1 MKACRVC
8 EIQTP
13 TVIVRIREDAAEQAV
28 RLFYFGTQS
37 RYICSGIFLFPT
49 TRNNFSGVVVM
60 TKSKAKTINSDNTA
74 KTTKLAVTAML
85 AALSA
90 VLMFFEFPLGFIAP
104 SFYEFDFSEVPVL
117 VGTFSMG
124 PIAGAVIEFVKILV
138 KFLIKGTSTG
148 GVGELANFLIGCSF
162 ILPAGFIYKY
172 KKTRVGAIVGMLT
185 GTVAMAAIGV
195 VLNTFVLVPLY
206 SSFMPLTEIIKMGQA
221 IFPAIDGTFT
231 FCLYCVGPFN
241 IIKGL
246 IISVVVFIIYKPLSR
261 LINSLD
267 TLLTKKKKATV
278 Q

>member
-1 MKACRVC
+1 
-8 EIQTP
+8 
-13 TVIVRIREDAAEQAV
+13 
-28 RLFYFGTQS
+28 
-37 RYICSGIFLFPT
+37 
-49 TRNNFSGVVVM
+49 M

-231 FCLYCVGPFN
+231 FCLYCVGS
-241 IIKGL
+241 I
-246 IISVVVFIIYKPLSR
+246 
-261 LINSLD
+261 
-267 TLLTKKKKATV
+267 
-278 Q
+278 QHH

>member
-1 MKACRVC
+1 MRQNRRFVC
-8 EIQTP
+8 FIL
-13 TVIVRIREDAAEQAV
+13 VRNPVTFVAD
-28 RLFYFGTQS
+28 FS
-37 RYICSGIFLFPT
+37 FPT

-104 SFYEFDFSEVPVL
+104 SFYESDFSEVPVL

-124 PIAGAVIEFVKILV
+124 PIAGAVIEFIKILV

-148 GVGELANFLIGCSF
+148 GVGGLQTFSSAARLFCRQVSSTST
-162 ILPAGFIYKY
+162 
-172 KKTRVGAIVGMLT
+172 KTRVGAIVGMLT

-221 IFPAIDGTFT
+221 IF
-231 FCLYCVGPFN
+231 LQ
-241 IIKGL
+241 
-246 IISVVVFIIYKPLSR
+246 
-261 LINSLD
+261 
-267 TLLTKKKKATV
+267 LTAHLHSACTA
-278 Q
+278 

>member
-1 MKACRVC
+1 
-8 EIQTP
+8 
-13 TVIVRIREDAAEQAV
+13 
-28 RLFYFGTQS
+28 
-37 RYICSGIFLFPT
+37 
-49 TRNNFSGVVVM
+49 M
-60 TKSKAKTINSDNTA
+60 TKSKVKTINSDNTA

-124 PIAGAVIEFVKILV
+124 PIAGVVIEFVKILV

-185 GTVAMAAIGV
+185 GGYRCGSQHIRACSALLVIYAAYRNYQNGTG
-195 VLNTFVLVPLY
+195 N
-206 SSFMPLTEIIKMGQA
+206 
-221 IFPAIDGTFT
+221 FP
-231 FCLYCVGPFN
+231 CN
-241 IIKGL
+241 
-246 IISVVVFIIYKPLSR
+246 
-261 LINSLD
+261 
-267 TLLTKKKKATV
+267 
-278 Q
+278 

>member
-1 MKACRVC
+1 MVKVHEQVKACRVC

-28 RLFYFGTQS
+28 CLFYFGTQS

-49 TRNNFSGVVVM
+49 TRNNFSGV
-60 TKSKAKTINSDNTA
+60 A

-267 TLLTKKKKATV
+267 ALLTKKKKATV

>member
-1 MKACRVC
+1 
-8 EIQTP
+8 
-13 TVIVRIREDAAEQAV
+13 
-28 RLFYFGTQS
+28 
-37 RYICSGIFLFPT
+37 
-49 TRNNFSGVVVM
+49 M
-60 TKSKAKTINSDNTA
+60 TKSKVKTINSDNTA

-124 PIAGAVIEFVKILV
+124 PIAGVVIEFVKILV

-195 VLNTFVLVPLY
+195 PLY

-261 LINSLD
+261 LIHSLD
-267 TLLTKKKKATV
+267 ALLTKKKKATV

>member
-1 MKACRVC
+1 
-8 EIQTP
+8 
-13 TVIVRIREDAAEQAV
+13 
-28 RLFYFGTQS
+28 
-37 RYICSGIFLFPT
+37 
-49 TRNNFSGVVVM
+49 M

-124 PIAGAVIEFVKILV
+124 PIAGVVIEFVKILV

-172 KKTRVGAIVGMLT
+172 KKSKSRCDCRNAYGYGCNGGNRCGSQHIRACSALLVIYAAYRNYQNGT
-185 GTVAMAAIGV
+185 G
-195 VLNTFVLVPLY
+195 N
-206 SSFMPLTEIIKMGQA
+206 
-221 IFPAIDGTFT
+221 FP
-231 FCLYCVGPFN
+231 CN
-241 IIKGL
+241 
-246 IISVVVFIIYKPLSR
+246 
-261 LINSLD
+261 
-267 TLLTKKKKATV
+267 
-278 Q
+278 

>member
-1 MKACRVC
+1 
-8 EIQTP
+8 
-13 TVIVRIREDAAEQAV
+13 
-28 RLFYFGTQS
+28 
-37 RYICSGIFLFPT
+37 
-49 TRNNFSGVVVM
+49 M

-74 KTTKLAVTAML
+74 KTTKLSVTAML

-90 VLMFFEFPLGFIAP
+90 VLMFFEFPLGFI
-104 SFYEFDFSEVPVL
+104 DFSEVPVL

-261 LINSLD
+261 LIHSLD
-267 TLLTKKKKATV
+267 ALLTKKKKATV